1 MSKLYDGLV
10 QEYYHYQKEKM
21 ELTQEYKKIM
31 AKLDLVEDMLIGLND
46 LLCKNGEHI
55 YEHFEEGETHET
67 RIMGIATETEPTA

>member
-10 QEYYHYQKEKM
+10 QEYYHYEKEKR

-31 AKLDLVEDMLIGLND
+31 AKLDVVEDMLIGLND

-55 YEHFEEGETHET
+55 YEHFEEGESE
-67 RIMGIATETEPTA
+67 